1 MKKSRL
7 IILGMVLIF
16 LGAAGFLFI
25 LNEKLAGYVISNMLS
40 NTLKITGGTTFNETL
55 LNSVEFSEIKEVI
68 VREGKKKSIDLN
80 IENIGDNSLNN
91 CKLIPKKL
99 ESWMYSSQTHSIQS
113 GEKVIFSFDVDVPEE
128 TEQGDYLTELELNCK
143 EGSFLREFT
152 INVINGFEAIEIK
165 EIKEKNKIL
174 NVSYIFNNKDFIG
187 ESVLVEIWIENSD
200 NVEIKRVVDMFP
212 INKDKLI
219 ERSVLINLK
228 EQPAGIYII
237 YFAIS
242 SDLNDYLKKS
252 FVVEESL
259 TTGNAIF
266 KVAKGKGIPYIIFL
280 IIIGLGVF
288 FIFKSYRESLQKEHE
303 IEHP

>member
-1 MKKSRL
+1 MTYLQR
-7 IILGMVLIF
+7 
-16 LGAAGFLFI
+16 
-25 LNEKLAGYVISNMLS
+25 
-40 NTLKITGGTTFNETL
+40 
-55 LNSVEFSEIKEVI
+55 
-68 VREGKKKSIDLN
+68 
-80 IENIGDNSLNN
+80 
-91 CKLIPKKL
+91 
-99 ESWMYSSQTHSIQS
+99 
-113 GEKVIFSFDVDVPEE
+113 VIFSFDVDVPEE
-128 TEQGDYLTELELNCK
+128 TEPGDYLKELELNCK